1 MSIKTHK
8 WLSIFCCLFLI
19 SSFALGG
26 CGKTA
31 STSEPEEVVET
42 EPQEATTAPET
53 TEPVKIVMA
62 RVAGDPFYKTVEC
75 AAIEEAKKLGVDL
88 QIQSLA
94 NFEIAEQTRV
104 LDAIIQT
111 KPDVIITAPVDANGV
126 IPVFKRA
133 KEAGIIMVGFDTTL
147 ADKSLVGTEIVTDNY
162 EQGVLAADA
171 LAKAIGEKGKVFVLS
186 AMPGLTTTD
195 QEQEGFEEQIAKYP
209 DIEYLGTEFH
219 NQDQNRGVSIVNS
232 ILQAHPDLEGI
243 FTTTT
248 FGSQAAVTALREAK
262 KIGEVKVIGYDTT
275 EEIIQG
281 LKDGVFVAVLAY
293 EARQEGILAV
303 DAAVKLARGESV
315 EEIYTVGNKVLTIDN
330 VDDPENLGLRY
341 VSECP

>member
-1 MSIKTHK
+1 MSINTHK

-26 CGKTA
+26 CGKTESA
-31 STSEPEEVVET
+31 SEPEEVVET
-42 EPQEATTAPET
+42 ESQETTTAPET
-53 TEPVKIVMA
+53 AEPVKVVMA

-75 AAIEEAKKLGVDL
+75 AAIAEAQKLGVDL

-195 QEQEGFEEQIAKYP
+195 QEHP

-315 EEIYTVGNKVLTIDN
+315 EDIYRVGNKVLTVDN